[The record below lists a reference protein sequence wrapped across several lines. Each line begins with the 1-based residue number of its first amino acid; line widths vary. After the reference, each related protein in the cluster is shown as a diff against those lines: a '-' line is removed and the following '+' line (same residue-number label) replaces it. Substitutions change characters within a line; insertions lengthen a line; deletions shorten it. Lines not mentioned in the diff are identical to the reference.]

1 MTLDVLK
8 SEALKLKRA
17 ELFEF
22 TKFLIDA
29 IKVKEGGGSNV
40 SDTELSPEWKEEI
53 QRRWKEIES
62 GEAELF
68 TLDQIQAELNKEFGF
83 DITVSQ

>member
-1 MTLDVLK
+1 MTLDILK

-29 IKVKEGGGSNV
+29 LSVKEGGAST
-40 SDTELSPEWKEEI
+40 SDTELSPEWKAEI
-53 QRRWKEIES
+53 KRRWKEIES
-62 GEAELF
+62 GKAELF
-68 TLDQIQAELNKEFGF
+68 SLDQIQTELNEKFGF
-83 DITVSQ
+83 DLTVSQ

>member
-1 MTLDVLK
+1 MTLDILK

-29 IKVKEGGGSNV
+29 ISSKEGGASISEG
-40 SDTELSPEWKEEI
+40 ELSPEWKAEI
-53 QRRWKEIES
+53 KRRWKEIES
-62 GEAELF
+62 GKAELF
-68 TLDQIQAELNKEFGF
+68 TLDQIQTEINEEFGF